1 VTAASAPLPPRV
13 PGTPAA
19 RGDAPAAAPGG
30 GATPLGARRLHLGVI
45 GHVEHVTLGRVP
57 ALPGPGDIVHLDEPF
72 WIPGGGGGVTF
83 FQLLRSPG
91 DVVLFTAI
99 GNDSGGDAIAAR
111 LAATHAAVHA
121 VRRPQEHTRDLV
133 LLTPDGERTI
143 MVIGK
148 PLQPERADRLPWNEL
163 AGCDAVYFTAQDPAL
178 FTVARAARLLVVSAR
193 RRAALVRSGVQAD
206 VVVGSAKD
214 PREASRL
221 TDYPVPPRAL
231 VMTEGAAG
239 GRIETA
245 EGIERFDVAPAP
257 SPRVAAYGAGDSF
270 VGALTWYLACG
281 LPLRAACARAARHG
295 AAVLRGLNA
304 LESQLPLDWPTD

>member
-1 VTAASAPLPPRV
+1 MTTVSHPPPRV
-13 PGTPAA
+13 ADAPAA
-19 RGDAPAAAPGG
+19 RGDTDDTAPGG
-30 GATPLGARRLHLGVI
+30 ATARGARRLRLGVI
-45 GHVEHVTLGRVP
+45 GHVEHVTFGRVP

-91 DVVLFTAI
+91 EIVLFTAI
-99 GNDSGGDAIAAR
+99 GTDSGGDAIGAR
-111 LAATHAAVHA
+111 LAATPAAIHA
-121 VRRPQEHTRDLV
+121 VRRPREHTRDLV

-148 PLQPERADRLPWNEL
+148 PLQPERADPLPWDDL
-163 AGCDAVYFTAQDPAL
+163 GGCDAVYFTAQDPAL
-178 FTVARAARLLVVSAR
+178 FAVARAARLLVVSAR
-193 RRAALVRSGVQAD
+193 RRAALVRSGVRAD

-221 TDYPVPPRAL
+221 ADYSMPPRAV
-231 VMTEGAAG
+231 VMTEGGAG

-245 EGIERFDVAPAP
+245 TGVERFDAAPAP
-257 SPRVAAYGAGDSF
+257 TPRVAAYGAGDSF

-281 LPLRAACARAARHG
+281 LDLPVACARASLHG

-304 LESQLPLDWPTD
+304 LESQLPLEWPAD